1 MRGKADSARCFHGR
15 RRVHGPSGSRLRR
28 GAAGAGV
35 FVAVLR
41 LIPPPAQY
49 RGAVEERVVSRGI
62 IFPEIPR
69 PDRPKSSY
77 RRPTLPTTELVAEI
91 RRLAPRRGEERT
103 GHSSLDQCIGTP
115 AFIHRSAWKKNSRKF
130 AVAILG
136 LCRPKEGH
144 PIATWSGHRRYPGR
158 FATNRA

>member
-69 PDRPKSSY
+69 PDRPTADFNVVDPHRMTHTDGS
-77 RRPTLPTTELVAEI
+77 TEKPNQPVVHA
-91 RRLAPRRGEERT
+91 
-103 GHSSLDQCIGTP
+103 
-115 AFIHRSAWKKNSRKF
+115 
-130 AVAILG
+130 
-136 LCRPKEGH
+136 
-144 PIATWSGHRRYPGR
+144 
-158 FATNRA
+158 